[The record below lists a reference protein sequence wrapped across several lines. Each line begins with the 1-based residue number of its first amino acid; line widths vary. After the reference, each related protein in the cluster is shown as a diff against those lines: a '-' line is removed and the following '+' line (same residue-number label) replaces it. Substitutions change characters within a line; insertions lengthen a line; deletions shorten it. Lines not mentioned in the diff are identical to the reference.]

1 MWVKQWRGRCCPAT
15 ATFLHQII
23 IGMFFISII
32 LIVNMIIIVSC
43 LFLYAWMAALIEKKL
58 RCSRKKSGRLR
69 DVFPKKTGKCWN
81 FSQVEDWVWHA
92 KNHLVKLQKKWDL
105 GRPPPLF
112 FSKFPHFPVVFLEDV
127 SYKFPSNRAV
137 SNVHLRLKQVWSM
150 GRLPPIL
157 ESVMAT
163 CSTQH
168 QPNLKRFDA

>member
-105 GRPPPLF
+105 GRPPPSYFFKIPTFPVFLGDVPKHF
-112 FSKFPHFPVVFLEDV
+112 VFAYLCNIVIVYFTFDTRECRFQYPWIPCFSK
-127 SYKFPSNRAV
+127 
-137 SNVHLRLKQVWSM
+137 
-150 GRLPPIL
+150 I
-157 ESVMAT
+157 
-163 CSTQH
+163 
-168 QPNLKRFDA
+168 